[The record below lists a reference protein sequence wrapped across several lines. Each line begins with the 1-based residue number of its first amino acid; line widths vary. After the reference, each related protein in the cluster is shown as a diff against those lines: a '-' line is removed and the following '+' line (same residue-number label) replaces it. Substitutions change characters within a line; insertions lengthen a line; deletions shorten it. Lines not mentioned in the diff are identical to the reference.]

1 MIDENKLVDRF
12 LQYVSFDTQSDEEQ
26 DALLPSTP
34 EQMVFARA
42 LAEELKGLGL
52 SDVSLDDHGYV
63 MATLPASAGIS
74 GPVTGFN
81 SHMDTSPD
89 ASGEDVKPL
98 RVRNYDGGDVLLN
111 RDKGIV
117 FSVKAFPEIRTYRGQ
132 DILFTDGT
140 L

>member
-52 SDVSLDDHGYV
+52 CDGHPAGFSGDLRTGDGLHFPYGYQSGRLRGGCK
-63 MATLPASAGIS
+63 TPA
-74 GPVTGFN
+74 GP
-81 SHMDTSPD
+81 
-89 ASGEDVKPL
+89 EL
-98 RVRNYDGGDVLLN
+98 
-111 RDKGIV
+111 
-117 FSVKAFPEIRTYRGQ
+117 
-132 DILFTDGT
+132 
-140 L
+140 

>member
-63 MATLPASAGIS
+63 MATLPASAGIRTGDGLHFPYGYQS
-74 GPVTGFN
+74 GR
-81 SHMDTSPD
+81 
-89 ASGEDVKPL
+89 L
-98 RVRNYDGGDVLLN
+98 RGGC
-111 RDKGIV
+111 KTPAG
-117 FSVKAFPEIRTYRGQ
+117 PE
-132 DILFTDGT
+132 L
-140 L
+140 